1 MNSLPLL
8 SGFLPDLADIAL
20 EQRRAMLDAACEIET
35 CYRVLRKGGLNVV
48 GEVLRG
54 YDFIEMKHYPPD
66 DVFDADTHSQY
77 YYHAHREVENEH
89 GHFHTFL
96 RAG

>member
-48 GEVLRG
+48 GEVLRVG
-54 YDFIEMKHYPPD
+54 GGDLAAKGVAHHEGRFVVEG
-66 DVFDADTHSQY
+66 DTQ
-77 YYHAHREVENEH
+77 R
-89 GHFHTFL
+89 
-96 RAG
+96 